1 MGKAVREYV
10 LGDIDNLHLR
20 FSCGINM
27 IISIHTAMEE
37 GVFAASS
44 CADAIFGVSDYL
56 GVLNDELRECVDAL
70 LEEERKERVR

>member
-1 MGKAVREYV
+1 
-10 LGDIDNLHLR
+10 
-20 FSCGINM
+20 M

-44 CADAIFGVSDYL
+44 YADAIFGVSDYL

-70 LEEERKERVR
+70 LEEKRKERVR